1 MHPSDF
7 KAKWKTIMIICPWCG
22 TNYLVFQSNCKNC
35 GGPLQA
41 VGETIG
47 LSVQT
52 ENLPTPPSAPRP
64 ISERYIWRLLSTDG
78 WSIAA
83 FVFVLLGVV
92 FSLVGAGLTIG
103 IITAFVGL
111 PFLLLG
117 VVFLGIGGWVFIWR
131 YQETQNI
138 INVLREGE
146 TTRGQIV
153 ETRENYSVSVNGR
166 HPWIIRYQFQV
177 NGQSQEG
184 KVTTLNQPGQQLQVG
199 KAVCVLYLPAAPK
212 WNSIYP
218 HP

>member
-1 MHPSDF
+1 
-7 KAKWKTIMIICPWCG
+7 MIICPWCG
-22 TNYLVFQSNCKNC
+22 TNYLIFQSNCKNC

-41 VGETIG
+41 VEETIG
-47 LSVQT
+47 LSVST

-64 ISERYIWRLLSTDG
+64 ISERYVWRLLSTDG

-83 FVFVLLGVV
+83 FVFGLLGVV

-131 YQETQNI
+131 YQETQKVVK
-138 INVLREGE
+138 VLREGE
-146 TTRGQIV
+146 AARGQIV
-153 ETRENYSVSVNGR
+153 EIRENISVSVNGR
-166 HPWIIRYQFQV
+166 HPWLIRYQFQV
-177 NGQSQEG
+177 NGRSQEG
-184 KVTTLNQPGQQLQVG
+184 KVITLNQPGQQLQVG
-199 KAVCVLYLPAAPK
+199 KAVCVLYLPTTPK